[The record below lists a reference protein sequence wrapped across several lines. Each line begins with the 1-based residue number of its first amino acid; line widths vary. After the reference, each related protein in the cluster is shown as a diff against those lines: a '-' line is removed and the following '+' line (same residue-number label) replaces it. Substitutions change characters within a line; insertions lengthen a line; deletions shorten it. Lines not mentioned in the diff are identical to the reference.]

1 MKKSIR
7 FVGLDVHK
15 DSISVA
21 VAEDGR
27 GGEVRYVGGFG
38 ATTSALD
45 KVVSRLSGAD
55 VALRLCYEAGPC
67 GYGVYRHLTALGEDC
82 VVVAPSLIPR
92 KAGDRVK
99 TNRRDAEMLAVAH
112 RAGTLTAV
120 WVPDADHEA
129 MRDLVRA
136 REAAVRDVRKARQ
149 RLSGF
154 LLRHGRTYGRK
165 AWTQAHRRWLAGQAF
180 AHPAQQITFQEYVD
194 AVATAAARRD
204 RLMAEI
210 EALVPAWSMAPV
222 VAALQAMRGMGLIT
236 AVTLIAEVGD
246 LRRFDTPPQLMAY
259 LGLVPSE
266 NSTGDHTRRG
276 AITKTGNGRARRAL
290 IEAAWTYRWP
300 ARVSR
305 ALAARIDG
313 QPEEVRRI
321 AWDGQRRLC
330 GRYRRLSRAGKKP
343 QVVATAIAREIL
355 GFAWAIA
362 QHVPPRPID

>member
-1 MKKSIR
+1 MEKLIG

-21 VAEDGR
+21 VADGGR
-27 GGEVRYVGGFG
+27 AGEVRYMGTIG
-38 ATTSALD
+38 TTAAALCGL
-45 KVVSRLSGAD
+45 VRRLSQDG
-55 VALRLCYEAGPC
+55 REPRFCYEAGPC
-67 GYGVYRHLTALGEDC
+67 GYGVYRHLTAVGADC

-92 KAGDRVK
+92 KPGDRVK
-99 TNRRDAEMLAVAH
+99 TNRRDAELLARAH
-112 RAGTLTAV
+112 RAGELTAV

-149 RLSGF
+149 RLGGF
-154 LLRHGRTYGRK
+154 LLRHDRIHRRK
-165 AWTQAHRRWLAGQAF
+165 AWTRAHRRWLATLAF
-180 AHPAQQITFQEYVD
+180 DHRAQQITLQEYID
-194 AVATAAARRD
+194 AVETGEARRD

-222 VAALQAMRGMGLIT
+222 VAAVQAMRGLASIT

-246 LRRFDTPPQLMAY
+246 LRRFDSPPQLMAY

-266 NSTGDHTRRG
+266 NTTGDHVRRG
-276 AITKTGNGRARRAL
+276 PITKTGNGRARKAL

-305 ALAARIDG
+305 TLQDRLEG
-313 QPEEVRRI
+313 QPEPVRRI
-321 AWDGQRRLC
+321 AWDAQRRLC
-330 GRYRRLSRAGKKP
+330 GRYRRLMRAGKKSP
-343 QVVATAIAREIL
+343 VAATAIAREML
-355 GFAWAIA
+355 GFVWAIA
-362 QHVPPRPID
+362 REVPPRADA

>member
-1 MKKSIR
+1 MKKSIM

-15 DSISVA
+15 DSISIA
-21 VAEDGR
+21 VAQDGR
-27 GGEVRYVGGFG
+27 DGEVRYIGTVG
-38 ATTSALD
+38 ATRAALG
-45 KVVSRLSGAD
+45 KLVARLSGDD
-55 VALRLCYEAGPC
+55 VELRLCYEAGPC
-67 GYGVYRHLTALGEDC
+67 GYGVYRHMMSLGVAC
-82 VVVAPSLIPR
+82 MVVAPSLIPR
-92 KAGDRVK
+92 KPGDRVK

-154 LLRHGRTYGRK
+154 LLRHDRAYGRK
-165 AWTQAHRRWLAGQAF
+165 AWTQAHRRWLATQAF
-180 AHPAQQITFQEYVD
+180 AHPAQQIAFQEYVD
-194 AVATAAARRD
+194 AVVASQARRD

-210 EALVPAWSMAPV
+210 EALVPTWSMAPV
-222 VAALQAMRGMGLIT
+222 VAAVQAMRGMGLIT

-246 LRRFDTPPQLMAY
+246 LRRFDKPPQLMAY

-266 NSTGDHTRRG
+266 DSTGDHTRRG

-305 ALAARIDG
+305 ALADRNAG
-313 QPEEVRRI
+313 QPEPVRRI

-330 GRYRRLSRAGKKP
+330 ARYRRLSRTGKKP
-343 QVVATAIAREIL
+343 QVVATAIARELL

-362 QHVPPRPID
+362 RHVPPRTIA